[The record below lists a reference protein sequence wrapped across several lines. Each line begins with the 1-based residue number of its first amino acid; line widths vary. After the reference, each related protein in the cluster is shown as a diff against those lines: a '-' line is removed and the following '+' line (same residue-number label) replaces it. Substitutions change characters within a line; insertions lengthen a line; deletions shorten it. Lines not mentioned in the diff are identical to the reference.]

1 MRRKKR
7 RRLNNL
13 WSYKMAVKVQRHIKK
28 ITAAHGRHKKKVLS
42 AFHKIR
48 KDARFYKPGKA
59 PSKAAMPK
67 SMPRQPAGLNSKG
80 AGLWSFVKRG
90 WTHVKKLFHSHKDK
104 IIAEGKK
111 QVGAYVRKHGAKV
124 RDYAIGRAKE
134 VASRVHAKAEAHV
147 RSYIQKGE
155 AKVRQVASK
164 VDGTIDKYLP
174 KGSGWVSDMRN
185 KGRRSRQMGGSRG
198 WGSQSRQGAA
208 TAPLSRFG
216 RAISGFG
223 GRMIGGLARTVGR
236 AVMSRAR
243 AGRK

>member
-1 MRRKKR
+1 M
-7 RRLNNL
+7 
-13 WSYKMAVKVQRHIKK
+13 
-28 ITAAHGRHKKKVLS
+28 
-42 AFHKIR
+42 
-48 KDARFYKPGKA
+48 
-59 PSKAAMPK
+59 
-67 SMPRQPAGLNSKG
+67 
-80 AGLWSFVKRG
+80 
-90 WTHVKKLFHSHKDK
+90 
-104 IIAEGKK
+104 
-111 QVGAYVRKHGAKV
+111 
-124 RDYAIGRAKE
+124 
-134 VASRVHAKAEAHV
+134 
-147 RSYIQKGE
+147 
-155 AKVRQVASK
+155 ASK